1 MLRATI
7 VLLLLLLP
15 TLAHADKRV
24 ALVIGNSAYEHT
36 GKLANPKNDASDMAA
51 VLKKLGFQVIE
62 GLRSQQGGVRTEG
75 ARVRRCS

>member
-24 ALVIGNSAYEHT
+24 ALVIGYSAYEHT
-36 GKLANPKNDASDMAA
+36 GKLANP
-51 VLKKLGFQVIE
+51 
-62 GLRSQQGGVRTEG
+62 
-75 ARVRRCS
+75 